1 MTKADSTISNNRL
14 FSGRGDS
21 QTNNYHELPV
31 IDPGKLTSPQ
41 HYLASEGLAAAV
53 ETALTLG
60 MPLLLTGEPGC
71 GKSQLAYRIAW
82 ELGFPGHPSSENRGH
97 IRNPI
102 RFQVKSTTESRDLFY
117 NFDTVGR
124 FHAAQNTQ
132 FDPAAVSPER
142 YITYQG
148 LGLAI
153 LRAKGRKGLY
163 EINTERPIL
172 SERQMSQLN
181 DEPERAIVLLD
192 EIDKAPRDVP
202 NDILNEIE
210 SLEFMVPELEL
221 TDPIRIEEQENPYR
235 PVVIITSN
243 SERDLPEAFLR
254 RCVYYHVEFPP
265 FVSDSDDEISV
276 ESIVISRLGERYSGS
291 DNLIREGL
299 DLIAVLRDE
308 VSDLNKAPG
317 IAEIL
322 NWFDYLDKLRNRPP
336 YLSETVD
343 SLSRLQREDLVNSVK
358 NTLLKTSE
366 DQLRAED
373 LLKSIMDKK

>member
-1 MTKADSTISNNRL
+1 MKEDDTGTKNNRL

-21 QTNNYHELPV
+21 QSNNYHELPV
-31 IDPGKLTSPQ
+31 IDPSKLTSPQ

-71 GKSQLAYRIAW
+71 GKSQLAYRLAW
-82 ELGFPGHPSSENRGH
+82 ELGFPGHPSSEKKGR

-153 LRAKGRKGLY
+153 LRAKGLEGLNAIHTSRK
-163 EINTERPIL
+163 I
-172 SERQMSQLN
+172 MSDQQKMELN
-181 DEPERAIVLLD
+181 DKPERAIVLLD

-254 RCVYYHVEFPP
+254 RCVYYHIEFPP
-265 FVSDSDDEISV
+265 FVSDGDDEISV
-276 ESIVISRLGERYSGS
+276 ESIVMSRLGERYSGS
-291 DNLIREGL
+291 DKLIREGL
-299 DLIAVLRDE
+299 DLVAVLRDE

-322 NWFDYLDKLRNRPP
+322 NWFDYLDKMRNRPP
-336 YLSETVD
+336 YLQDKVD
-343 SLSRLQREDLVNSVK
+343 SLNRLQGDDLVNSVK

-366 DQLRAED
+366 DQKRAEE
-373 LLKSIMDKK
+373 LLTSFMDKK

>member
-1 MTKADSTISNNRL
+1 MTEADKTVSNNRL

-31 IDPGKLTSPQ
+31 IDPTKLTSPQ

-71 GKSQLAYRIAW
+71 GKSQLVYRIAW
-82 ELGFPGHPSSENRGH
+82 ELGFPGHPTNENKGR

-153 LRAKGRKGLY
+153 LRAKGLEGLNAIHTSRK
-163 EINTERPIL
+163 I
-172 SERQMSQLN
+172 MSDQQKIELN
-181 DEPERAIVLLD
+181 DKPERAIVLLD

-254 RCVYYHVEFPP
+254 RCVYYHIEFPP
-265 FVSDSDDEISV
+265 FVSDGDDEISV
-276 ESIVISRLGERYSGS
+276 ESIVMSRLGDRYSGS
-291 DNLIREGL
+291 DKLIREGL
-299 DLIAVLRDE
+299 DLVEVLRDE

-336 YLSETVD
+336 YLQEKVD
-343 SLSRLQREDLVNSVK
+343 SLNRLQRDDLMNSVK

-366 DQLRAED
+366 DQKRAEE
-373 LLKSIMDKK
+373 LLTSYMGKK

>member
-1 MTKADSTISNNRL
+1 MTEADKTTSNNRL

-31 IDPGKLTSPQ
+31 IDPTKLTSPQ

-82 ELGFPGHPSSENRGH
+82 ELGFPGHPTDQNKGR

-132 FDPAAVSPER
+132 FDPETVSPER

-153 LRAKGRKGLY
+153 LRAKGLEGLNAIHTSRK
-163 EINTERPIL
+163 IM
-172 SERQMSQLN
+172 SEQQKLELG
-181 DEPERAIVLLD
+181 DKPERAIVLLD

-265 FVSDSDDEISV
+265 FVSDGDDEISV
-276 ESIVISRLGERYSGS
+276 ESIVMSRLGERYSGA
-291 DNLIREGL
+291 DNLIRDGL
-299 DLIAVLRDE
+299 DLVAVLRDE

-322 NWFDYLDKLRNRPP
+322 NWFDYLDKMRKGTQ
-336 YLSETVD
+336 YLPDEVD
-343 SLSRLQREDLVNSVK
+343 SLSRLRRVDLVNSVK

-366 DQLRAED
+366 DQKRAEE
-373 LLKSIMDKK
+373 LLTSFMDKK